1 MAPKIIELKPRKVIG
16 IYQEMSLVD
25 NQTYELW
32 KSFRVRSSEIKNRI
46 SEDFISLQL
55 FTNGYFDVL

>member
-1 MAPKIIELKPRKVIG
+1 MKMAPKIIELKSRKVIG
-16 IYQEMSLVD
+16 ISQEMSLVD
-25 NQTYELW
+25 NQTFELW

-55 FTNGYFDVL
+55 FTNGYF